1 MKWMAFILM
10 MMALSVTAVSP
21 VRTTRRHL
29 HAKAIEADSAAAT
42 PGDTIFSPAAGEV
55 AVSGYDKALRSRR
68 ESFFVSNKLS
78 KGGVIVWLEFT
89 IGYYDMSGREL
100 NSRRASLD
108 CDIPAGA
115 TRNLTI
121 STWDTQQAF
130 YYYRSQR
137 PRRSV
142 ATPYNVKFTIDKIV
156 VKQ

>member
-1 MKWMAFILM
+1 M
-10 MMALSVTAVSP
+10 
-21 VRTTRRHL
+21 
-29 HAKAIEADSAAAT
+29 
-42 PGDTIFSPAAGEV
+42 

-68 ESFFVSNKLS
+68 ESFFVSNKL
-78 KGGVIVWLEFT
+78 GGEDAIVWLEFT

-100 NSRRASLD
+100 NSRRASLH

-121 STWDTQQAF
+121 PTWDTQQAF

-142 ATPYNVKFTIDKIV
+142 ATPYNVKFTIDRIV
-156 VKQ
+156 VKTMTGI